1 MSILKKKNEQLIEVT
16 IEFQSFNI
24 KTMQTIKTLL
34 HNHMQ
39 NTFLYWINKANVW
52 GYKQLQTMNM
62 MHKNM

>member
-39 NTFLYWINKANVW
+39 NTCLY
-52 GYKQLQTMNM
+52 
-62 MHKNM
+62 